1 MLTAYILRLY
11 SGKINQQYKCTN
23 IILVDLSDVSLYE
36 KKNVGYIN
44 NYCTDISAIYGTRSA
59 LYGMQ

>member
-1 MLTAYILRLY
+1 MYTNKIQRDTTVCGCRSLRRLP
-11 SGKINQQYKCTN
+11 IQ
-23 IILVDLSDVSLYE
+23 

-44 NYCTDISAIYGTRSA
+44 TYSTDISAIYGTRSA